1 MNESDQT
8 CEATPTQIIRE
19 TFFDSNRAKS
29 EGEWWAASLIEAL
42 EEKHKRAWD
51 IIETPDTE
59 RDELKRQLSVAHQD
73 YRELSDA
80 AVRVTTE
87 RDELRRQLDE
97 VKESQISIRCNRRN
111 RDKTLPTWEEVND
124 FVAELYGDNKELKRQ
139 LAEGPVCGP
148 CEHKRARAFLERQ
161 IAEGELIPLEVYIW
175 WTEEE
180 GMNIPVIGGM
190 SLQEFAKRKAAQ

>member
-19 TFFDSNRAKS
+19 TFLDSNRAKS
-29 EGEWWAASLIEAL
+29 GGESWAASMIEEL

-51 IIETPDTE
+51 IIETLDTE
-59 RDELKRQLSVAHQD
+59 NA
-73 YRELSDA
+73 
-80 AVRVTTE
+80 
-87 RDELRRQLDE
+87 
-97 VKESQISIRCNRRN
+97 
-111 RDKTLPTWEEVND
+111 
-124 FVAELYGDNKELKRQ
+124 ELKRQ